1 MKAKRRT
8 NKSRSKKH
16 YNRTQKRSNK
26 MNRKTYRR
34 TNKRTKRINRRTRRT
49 RRNNRKKG
57 GAERFRRL
65 WRWWRRAAGAAD
77 QDEIERFCLWSAEYV
92 PEDSWIRGHI
102 PGEYGPL
109 LDYFKTFE
117 RPLSELPELVRQDER
132 GRASDRWHELFE
144 INVER
149 FLDNQTNGTDNPV
162 LRFGGGGRDES

>member
-57 GAERFRRL
+57 GLGGFLRRV
-65 WRWWRRAAGAAD
+65 WRARGAAD
-77 QDEIERFCLWSAEYV
+77 QEEIERFCLWSAEYV
-92 PEDSWIRGHI
+92 PENLRIRGHI
-102 PGEYGPL
+102 PGEYGHL
-109 LDYFKTFE
+109 LDYFKTFG
-117 RPLSELPELVRQDER
+117 RPLSELPELVRQSEQ
-132 GRASDRWHELFE
+132 GMGASDRWHELFQ

-149 FLDNQTNGTDNPV
+149 FLANQRNGTNDRV
-162 LRFGGGGRDES
+162 LRFQDFYER